1 MNQERKGYFWRFFRE
16 FVLPYRI
23 VIALLLSN
31 VLVRVTMGL
40 WWPYASKTMVDRVL
54 VTHSPDWQIAL
65 FIIAVGFTI
74 ILVNNFLVYI
84 FNRALFKLLVVITQ
98 RMRTRLADRL
108 LALSRE
114 FYDASQAGRLLTTA
128 VGDPSS
134 ITHML
139 TAGMINAVANTLI
152 VLGGYFILF
161 KMHPMM
167 TLAISAVFPI
177 MIASFFVLRPA
188 MYRINEEIREN
199 WGVICGMVA
208 EKVSGVRV
216 VRSFAA
222 EEVESKRFG
231 DRAYYHRD
239 LHVQYNWYSASYGF
253 MNGMSVHLGYLIVFV
268 FGGWLYIKGEATIG
282 TVVAFYGYFQSL
294 WPAILQICNLP
305 QQVAMASG
313 SLGKVFRLLDQP
325 LRIVNRPDA
334 EQFRDTVREIRFENV
349 SFRYGEHMPWAL
361 SKVNLVLAA
370 GQQVGIVGPSGSG
383 KSTLMALML
392 RYYEPTEGRIL
403 LNGRDIREWDL
414 LSLRRAFGVVPQD
427 MILFSGTIRENVMY
441 TQGEVEDPRIWKALE
456 DADAAGFVRETEK
469 GLDTLVGEEGLS
481 LSGGQKQRLSI
492 ARAILPE
499 PQVLILDNCTSA
511 LDAATEQRIQA
522 TMREKLG
529 GRTAFIISHRIAS
542 VTPCNTVVVMDA
554 GRIIEEGSPMELLGT
569 PGYFAN
575 IYKQQAEVPV

>member
-1 MNQERKGYFWRFFRE
+1 
-16 FVLPYRI
+16 
-23 VIALLLSN
+23 
-31 VLVRVTMGL
+31 
-40 WWPYASKTMVDRVL
+40 
-54 VTHSPDWQIAL
+54 
-65 FIIAVGFTI
+65 
-74 ILVNNFLVYI
+74 
-84 FNRALFKLLVVITQ
+84 
-98 RMRTRLADRL
+98 
-108 LALSRE
+108 
-114 FYDASQAGRLLTTA
+114 
-128 VGDPSS
+128 
-134 ITHML
+134 
-139 TAGMINAVANTLI
+139 
-152 VLGGYFILF
+152 
-161 KMHPMM
+161 
-167 TLAISAVFPI
+167 
-177 MIASFFVLRPA
+177 
-188 MYRINEEIREN
+188 MYKVNEEIREN

-222 EEVESKRFG
+222 EEVEAKRFG
-231 DRAYYHRD
+231 DRAYLHRD
-239 LHVQYNWYSASYGF
+239 LHVTYNWYSAWYGLV
-253 MNGMSVHLGYLIVFV
+253 NGMSVHLGYLIVFV
-268 FGGWLYIKGEATIG
+268 FGGWLYLKGEATIG

-294 WPAILQICNLP
+294 WPAVLQICNLP

-313 SLGKVFRLLDQP
+313 SLNKVFNLLDQP

-349 SFRYGEHMPWAL
+349 SFRYGDHLPWAL

-392 RYYEPTEGRIL
+392 RYYDPTEGRIL
-403 LNGRDIREWDL
+403 LNGRDIQEWDI

-456 DADAAGFVRETEK
+456 DAEAAGFVRETEK

-542 VTPCNTVVVMDA
+542 VTPCNTVIVMDA

-575 IYKQQAEVPV
+575 IYKQQVEAPA